1 MSDYVLTVG
10 LEIHAELKTR
20 TKMFCDSPN
29 DTNETKPNT
38 NVCPVC
44 LGHPGTLPVI
54 NREAV
59 RSIIRLG
66 TAVGGRIADYTEF
79 DRKNYF
85 YPDIPKGYQISQ
97 YKFPLVTGGALAGV
111 KLTRIHLEE
120 DTARSIHAG
129 DGGSL
134 LDFNRSGVPLVELV
148 TEPVI
153 HDAETAARFAKEFQ
167 LLISPTYLGISSA
180 DMEKG
185 EMRVEANISV
195 SKGGKLGTKVEV
207 KNLNSFKSVEKA
219 IRFEAERQ
227 AAALEKG
234 ETVLQET
241 RGWDEVKE
249 ETFSQRAKESAHD
262 YRYFPD
268 PDLAKLFV
276 GEVQEFGEKEIRKS
290 LPELPEDKR
299 ERYRKK
305 YKLKEGDT
313 EIYVKE
319 PEWGRLFEDTAAV
332 LNDTKLAQLASN
344 YLTNDIKKPVSAQAL
359 AETMGMLSRGEIS
372 SRGAKDILKV
382 LEDEDG
388 DPKALAKR
396 LNLTQ
401 KSDVGELTK
410 VAEKIIKENSKA
422 VAEYKNGKLSSLE
435 FLVGQAMRETKGGA
449 NPQVLK
455 EIFTKLL

>member
-29 DTNETKPNT
+29 DTNETRPNT
-38 NVCPVC
+38 NICPVC

-59 RSIIRLG
+59 RSIVRLG
-66 TAVGGRIADYTEF
+66 TAVGGKIADYTEF

-97 YKFPLVTGGALAGV
+97 YKFPLVKGGALAGV

-153 HDAETAARFAKEFQ
+153 HDTETAARFAKEFQ

-227 AAALEKG
+227 AEALEKG
-234 ETVLQET
+234 ETVIQET

-249 ETFSQRAKESAHD
+249 GTFSQRAKESAHD

-276 GEVQEFGEKEIRKS
+276 DEVQEFGEKEIKKS
-290 LPELPEDKR
+290 LPELPWQKR
-299 ERYRKK
+299 ER
-305 YKLKEGDT
+305 LSNSGIPKEQI
-313 EIYVKE
+313 EIYVQDKSRGE
-319 PEWGRLFEDTAAV
+319 VFKQLESQNPTAEV
-332 LNDTKLAQLASN
+332 IRVASN
-344 YLTNDIKKPVSAQAL
+344 YLSNVPGVERVKPSSILGTAQL
-359 AETMGMLSRGEIS
+359 VVDNTIS
-372 SRGAKDILKV
+372 STSA
-382 LEDEDG
+382 
-388 DPKALAKR
+388 
-396 LNLTQ
+396 
-401 KSDVGELTK
+401 
-410 VAEKIIKENSKA
+410 KIIFTQLENSDRDPLT
-422 VAEYKNGKLSSLE
+422 VAKEIGLVQISDRKILEEIVKEVLNTEDKNAPVA
-435 FLVGQAMRETKGGA
+435 FLIGQAMKKSGGRA
-449 NPQVLK
+449 NPQILK